1 MQEVWRNKSQQANHP
16 PPPKSHPLWLT
27 FWYYSTYC
35 LLTTCFLCLLSCL
48 VWFPEGLKEYFC
60 KYGEVKEC
68 MVMRDPV
75 TKRSRWGSC
84 SRSLEVCL
92 NFCDFLAPR
101 NVSYQ
106 HVSVMPSLSLSLT
119 PHLPPT
125 LMPTEG
131 SDSSPLSIR
140 LAWIKFWLKPG
151 TSWTP
156 KQWVLCIYF
165 PPPDNPIAH
174 CLISGFS
181 NNPLQRC
188 NIAPFLVCLR
198 SFHHVGV
205 ARVCPPPHLTRE
217 PVHLK
222 DVSGDTWEGNKSA
235 LSLLSL
241 ALFRQTGKM
250 LPSVNFHR
258 NKGGLDR
265 VEFTANLWFGL

>member
-1 MQEVWRNKSQQANHP
+1 MLNSWDWKWFAIWIFLQHVLCFVTFNLKMQEVWRNKSQQANHP

-119 PHLPPT
+119 PHLPP
-125 LMPTEG
+125 PWC
-131 SDSSPLSIR
+131 PQRVRIR
-140 LAWIKFWLKPG
+140 H
-151 TSWTP
+151 
-156 KQWVLCIYF
+156 LCR
-165 PPPDNPIAH
+165 
-174 CLISGFS
+174 SGW
-181 NNPLQRC
+181 R
-188 NIAPFLVCLR
+188 
-198 SFHHVGV
+198 G
-205 ARVCPPPHLTRE
+205 
-217 PVHLK
+217 
-222 DVSGDTWEGNKSA
+222 
-235 LSLLSL
+235 
-241 ALFRQTGKM
+241 
-250 LPSVNFHR
+250 
-258 NKGGLDR
+258 
-265 VEFTANLWFGL
+265 

>member
-1 MQEVWRNKSQQANHP
+1 M
-16 PPPKSHPLWLT
+16 
-27 FWYYSTYC
+27 
-35 LLTTCFLCLLSCL
+35 TTCFLCLLSCL

-106 HVSVMPSLSLSLT
+106 HVSVMPSLSLSL
-119 PHLPPT
+119 PHSPPPPT
-125 LMPTEG
+125 PMPTEG

-165 PPPDNPIAH
+165 PTPDNPIAH

-205 ARVCPPPHLTRE
+205 ARVCPPPHLTHE

-222 DVSGDTWEGNKSA
+222 DVSGDTWEGKKVLFLSP
-235 LSLLSL
+235 LSLSL
-241 ALFRQTGKM
+241 DKQAKCYPVSISIETR
-250 LPSVNFHR
+250 
-258 NKGGLDR
+258 GGLDR

>member
-1 MQEVWRNKSQQANHP
+1 
-16 PPPKSHPLWLT
+16 
-27 FWYYSTYC
+27 
-35 LLTTCFLCLLSCL
+35 
-48 VWFPEGLKEYFC
+48 
-60 KYGEVKEC
+60 
-68 MVMRDPV
+68 
-75 TKRSRWGSC
+75 
-84 SRSLEVCL
+84 
-92 NFCDFLAPR
+92 
-101 NVSYQ
+101 
-106 HVSVMPSLSLSLT
+106 
-119 PHLPPT
+119 
-125 LMPTEG
+125 MPTEG

-205 ARVCPPPHLTRE
+205 ARVCPPPHLTHE

-222 DVSGDTWEGNKSA
+222 DVSGDTWEGGKSA

-258 NKGGLDR
+258 NKGGGAGQGWIHCQSLIWPLGRGKQDFPFCCWFFSPSSPPAPKGSNWPR
-265 VEFTANLWFGL
+265 KKTFSMKRENATWNHQGVNAATIRLPWASCWSRKNCECSLEKVAHSGLFHLCEF